1 MRAIGEV
8 FGTPDN
14 EEPLCR
20 WLPFDS
26 FVDDGVYSLKT
37 GGIAMGLEYEGVEY
51 ETQSQAQLEKVSGDF
66 AAAQR
71 VFDERFRVY
80 HHWCKTDDERVAQ
93 SSYEDPI
100 VDRAQ
105 RERKEFVEGKGLHRI
120 RIFSSIIYEADPV
133 KTNLSLDVQQLSRDQ
148 EIKLAQNIET
158 LKEAVAGYAST
169 MGKLLGVRRLDR
181 AGVYEQLDIQ
191 ANPERTL
198 VLAPHHNERIDYAVG
213 NTGVHQRSKH
223 LDWGDYKT
231 RVFALKEEPDRT
243 FANILRGLL
252 QIESRCIFTYEFKRV
267 SNLTMMQMIRR
278 KRKKTWG
285 QRKAK
290 EGSIADKA
298 STEKA
303 NRLNEALAEIQ
314 FKGNY
319 FGDCSLLMALYDGDE
334 KRLRRS
340 VTKLREVF
348 QNHEAT
354 ILEEHWHR
362 MRSFFAMLPGNH
374 HLNLRYRY
382 LTNRN
387 YADLAPIYKT
397 NQGSIYNAHL
407 DGEYLTVLETLEGT
421 PYYLNLHVGQVAA
434 TLIAGGTGSGK
445 SLLINRLIEDS
456 QKYEGQITVIC
467 DVGGS
472 YRGLTKKYG
481 GTYISVS
488 LNDKGFGFAPF
499 QQPQSKEAVADIKAL
514 MISLFQNA
522 PGFVVSTELEQEL
535 ENEIWQVYGLPEHKR
550 RIGAISLPKEAR
562 RAIYMWINEGTY
574 AHLFDNAYS
583 DINQIRSWVTFDYTA
598 VEKHKGMIGPL
609 MDYQMSWVKRMVQDP
624 RIASRPKAMW
634 LDEAWRFGGTAL
646 MDGAREAAKTWRK
659 YNAWIVFSTQDPD
672 VDADSAANLKALN
685 SACLTKIF
693 LGNGAGNLKDQGAI
707 FGLSDRELEL
717 IGEVEPGEFLVKVRH
732 KSRRLRLRESP
743 SRLEEYQSQFSEL
756 TT

>member
-1 MRAIGEV
+1 MRTIGEV
-8 FGTPDN
+8 FGTIDR

-20 WLPFDS
+20 WLPFDC

-37 GGIAMGLEYEGVEY
+37 GAVGMSLEYEGVEY
-51 ETQSQAQLEKVSGDF
+51 ETQSKAQLEKISSDF

-80 HHWCKTDDERVAQ
+80 HHWVKTDDERVAQ

-100 VDRAQ
+100 VDRSQ
-105 RERKEFVEGKGLHRI
+105 RERKEFLEGKGLHRI
-120 RIFSSIIYEADPV
+120 RIFSSILYEADKIRPS
-133 KTNLSLDVQQLSRDQ
+133 LSIDVQQLSRDQ
-148 EIKLAQNIET
+148 EVKLAQNIET

-181 AGVYEQLDIQ
+181 AGVYEKLDILS
-191 ANPERTL
+191 NPERTL
-198 VLAPHHNERIDYAVG
+198 VIAPRHNERIDYAVG
-213 NTGVHQRSKH
+213 NTGVHQRWKH
-223 LDWGDYKT
+223 LDWGDYKV

-243 FANILRGLL
+243 FANILRGIL
-252 QIESRCIFTYEFKRV
+252 QIESRCLFTYEFKRV
-267 SNLTMMQMIRR
+267 SNLTMTQMIRS

-285 QRKAK
+285 QRQSR
-290 EGSIADKA
+290 ENSIADKA
-298 STEKA
+298 STNKA
-303 NRLNEALAEIQ
+303 ERLNDALDEIQ

-319 FGDCSLLMALYDGDE
+319 FGDCSLLMALYDGDDQ
-334 KRLRRS
+334 RLRRS

-348 QNHEAT
+348 QNNEAT

-362 MRSFFAMLPGNH
+362 MRSLFAMLPGNNA
-374 HLNLRYRY
+374 LNLRYRY

-387 YADLAPIYKT
+387 YADLVPIYKT
-397 NQGSIYNAHL
+397 SQGSIYNAHL
-407 DGEYLTVLETLEGT
+407 DGEFLSILETPEGT

-445 SLLINRLIEDS
+445 SFLMSRLIEDS
-456 QKYEGQITVIC
+456 QKYDGQITIIC

-499 QQPQSKEAVADIKAL
+499 EQPQSKEAVADIKAL
-514 MISLFQNA
+514 IVSLLRNA
-522 PGFVVSTELEQEL
+522 GHEVKTELDQEL

-550 RIGAISLPKEAR
+550 RIGAISMPKAAKA
-562 RAIYMWINEGTY
+562 AIYQWVNGGTY
-574 AHLFDNAYS
+574 SHLFDNAFS
-583 DINQIRSWVTFDYTA
+583 DINQIRPWVTFDYTA
-598 VEKHKGMIGPL
+598 VEKHKAMIGPL

-672 VDADSAANLKALN
+672 VDADAGVLKALN

-693 LGNGAGNLKDQGAI
+693 LGNGAGNLKDQGVI
-707 FGLSDRELEL
+707 FGLTERELEL
-717 IGEVEPGEFLVKVRH
+717 IGEVEPGEFLVKVRGR
-732 KSRRLRLRESP
+732 SRRLRLRESP